1 MAKENIK
8 TKSSQKELSQIKYP
22 ARYNVVFLND
32 DHTPMEFVIHL
43 LVEVFNKNIAQA
55 KDITLKIHNDG
66 RCIVASYHYEIAEQ
80 KAQEASVI
88 SRHNGHPLQII
99 VEPQ

>member
-1 MAKENIK
+1 MSKENIK
-8 TKSSQKELSQIKYP
+8 TKSSTKEVTQIKYP
-22 ARYNVVFLND
+22 QRYNVIFLND

-43 LVEVFNKNIAQA
+43 LIEVFNKNISQA

-66 RCIVASYHYEIAEQ
+66 RCVVATYHYEIAEQ
-80 KAQEASVI
+80 KSQEATLL